1 MNIIVA
7 GQRIVTQAEYFE
19 AAIGFDV
26 EPLDVE
32 HDLMAGGLAS
42 RDALTSFL
50 ADFRVETDTDR
61 EDATYYAGL
70 LRRMPRELRTHKPA
84 ASAAAVAAELEL
96 ADEILGF
103 EDDTDTYAD
112 WTGADF
118 DSYEVLASLGTH
130 DPAAAVTAARAPRPA
145 RPVLTLVRSEVPAE
159 VAA

>member
-7 GQRIVTQAEYFE
+7 GQRIVTQAEYVE
-19 AAIGFDV
+19 AAIGFDI

-50 ADFRVETDTDR
+50 ADFRVENDTDR
-61 EDATYYAGL
+61 EDAVYYAGL
-70 LRRMPRELRTHKPA
+70 LRRMPRELRSHKTA
-84 ASAAAVAAELEL
+84 QVAAVAVELEA
-96 ADEILGF
+96 ADDVLGF
-103 EDDTDTYAD
+103 EDDTDLYTE

-118 DSYEVLASLGTH
+118 DSYEVLVALGTPN
-130 DPAAAVTAARAPRPA
+130 PAVAVTAARAPRPA
-145 RPVLTLVRSEVPAE
+145 RPVLTLVRSEVPAG